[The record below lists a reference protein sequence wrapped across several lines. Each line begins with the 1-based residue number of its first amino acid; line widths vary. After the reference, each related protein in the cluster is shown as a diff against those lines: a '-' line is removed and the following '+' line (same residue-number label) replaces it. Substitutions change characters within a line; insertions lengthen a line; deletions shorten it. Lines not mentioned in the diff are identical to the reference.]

1 MVLAM
6 ASRGYNET
14 INKLKEMADPNNV
27 AGMERY
33 GISTEGTLGVPMPAL
48 RSMAKQIGMNHEL
61 ALELWGSGL
70 HEGRI
75 LAALVAEPLETD
87 REMMESWVHQFDSW
101 DVCDQVCAN
110 LFSWA
115 KGAYEVIPG
124 WTASEEQFI
133 RRAGFVMMAALAV
146 HDKKA
151 IDEVFVGFFPLIE
164 KGAGDDRN
172 YVKKA
177 INWAIRQMGKRNL
190 NLRKECVA
198 LSERLKA
205 QGTPSARWIAA
216 DAIRE
221 LNSPKVLARL
231 EGKQRRISRPNAKK
245 GH

>member
-1 MVLAM
+1 MT
-6 ASRGYNET
+6 SRGYEET
-14 INKLKEMADPNNV
+14 IIKLREMKDSKNV
-27 AGMERY
+27 AGMARY

-48 RSMAKQIGMNHEL
+48 RSMAKQLGKNHKL

-110 LFSWA
+110 LFSRA
-115 KGAYEVIPG
+115 KVAYEVIPG
-124 WTASEEQFI
+124 WTVSEEQFV

-151 IDEVFVGFFPLIE
+151 SDAVFVGFFPLIE
-164 KGAGDDRN
+164 KGACDGRN

-190 NLRKECVA
+190 DLREECVA

-216 DAIRE
+216 DALRE
-221 LNSPKVLARL
+221 LNSPKVRARL
-231 EGKQRRISRPNAKK
+231 EGKHKRISRPNAK
-245 GH
+245 GINRPEV

>member
-1 MVLAM
+1 M
-6 ASRGYNET
+6 ASRGYDET
-14 INKLKEMADPNNV
+14 INKLKEMGDPNNV
-27 AGMERY
+27 AGMARY

-48 RSMAKQIGMNHEL
+48 RSIAKQIGKNHEL
-61 ALELWGSGL
+61 ALELWQSGL

-75 LAALVAEPLETD
+75 LAALVAEPLKTD
-87 REMMESWVHQFDSW
+87 REMMESWVHEFDSW

-110 LFSWA
+110 LFSRA
-115 KGAYEVIPG
+115 KAAYEVIPG
-124 WTASEEQFI
+124 WTASEEQFV

-151 IDEVFVGFFPLIE
+151 SDAVFVGFFPLIE

-177 INWAIRQMGKRNL
+177 INWAIRQIGKRNL
-190 NLRKECVA
+190 DLREECVA
-198 LSERLKA
+198 LSERLKV
-205 QGTPSARWIAA
+205 QDTPNARWIAT
-216 DAIRE
+216 DALRE

-231 EGKQRRISRPNAKK
+231 EGKHKRTTSPNARE

>member
-1 MVLAM
+1 M
-6 ASRGYNET
+6 ASWGYDET
-14 INKLKEMADPNNV
+14 INRLKEMGDPDNV
-27 AGMERY
+27 AGMARY

-48 RSMAKQIGMNHEL
+48 RSMAKHIGKNHEL
-61 ALELWGSGL
+61 ALELWQSGL

-75 LAALVAEPLETD
+75 LAALVAEPLKTD
-87 REMMESWVHQFDSW
+87 REMMERWVHQFDSW
-101 DVCDQVCAN
+101 DVCDLVCAN
-110 LFSWA
+110 LFSWT
-115 KGAYEVIPG
+115 KDAYEVIPG
-124 WTASEEQFI
+124 WTTSEEQFV

-151 IDEVFVGFFPLIE
+151 SDAVFVGFFPLIE
-164 KGAGDDRN
+164 KGAGDNRN

-177 INWAIRQMGKRNL
+177 INWAVRQMGKRNL
-190 NLRKECVA
+190 DLREECVA

-216 DAIRE
+216 DALRE

-231 EGKQRRISRPNAKK
+231 ESKHKRIPGPNARE

>member
-1 MVLAM
+1 M
-6 ASRGYNET
+6 ASRGYDET
-14 INKLKEMADPNNV
+14 INKLKEMGDPDNV
-27 AGMERY
+27 AGMARY

-48 RSMAKQIGMNHEL
+48 RSLAKQIGKNHEL
-61 ALELWGSGL
+61 ALELWRSGL

-75 LAALVAEPLETD
+75 LAALVAEPLKTD
-87 REMMESWVHQFDSW
+87 REMMESWVHEFDSW

-110 LFSWA
+110 LFSRA
-115 KGAYEVIPG
+115 KGAYAVIPG
-124 WTASEEQFI
+124 WTASEEQFV

-151 IDEVFVGFFPLIE
+151 SDAVFVDFFPLIE

-177 INWAIRQMGKRNL
+177 INWALRQMGKRNL
-190 NLRKECVA
+190 DLRKECVA

-216 DAIRE
+216 DALRE

-231 EGKQRRISRPNAKK
+231 EGKQKRISRMNARK

>member
-1 MVLAM
+1 M
-6 ASRGYNET
+6 ASWGYDET
-14 INKLKEMADPNNV
+14 INRLKEMGDPDNV
-27 AGMERY
+27 AGMARY

-48 RSMAKQIGMNHEL
+48 RSMAKHIGKNHEL
-61 ALELWGSGL
+61 ALELWQSGL

-75 LAALVAEPLETD
+75 LAALVAEPLKTD

-110 LFSWA
+110 LFSWT
-115 KGAYEVIPG
+115 KDAYEVIPG
-124 WTASEEQFI
+124 WTASEEQFV

-151 IDEVFVGFFPLIE
+151 IDAVFEGFFPLIE
-164 KGAGDDRN
+164 KGADDDRN

-177 INWAIRQMGKRNL
+177 INWAVRQMGKRNL
-190 NLRKECVA
+190 DLRKECVA

-216 DAIRE
+216 DALRE
-221 LNSPKVLARL
+221 LNSPRVLARL
-231 EGKQRRISRPNAKK
+231 EGKHKRISHPNAKE